1 MFAVIGMRGKNVQK
15 KIGKDIAEA
24 SNRNTIPQLI
34 SREQLFHLTSEYS
47 DEF

>member
-1 MFAVIGMRGKNVQK
+1 MFKKK

-24 SNRNTIPQLI
+24 SNRNTISQLI